1 VNDALTVFDSVMSVL
16 RTGFF
21 GAAAVLG
28 VVCALDWGVRTRRI
42 NPFGRVAR
50 FLRQTVDPAIMP
62 VERRIIRAGGAP
74 STAPWWALVF
84 VVVGGIIVLSAL
96 QFLRDQVLTAVM
108 AAQGGASGL
117 YTVAV
122 TWTFA
127 LLQVAILVRVISSWT
142 GLSPYSRW
150 IRWSFTLSE
159 PILRPLRSI
168 IPTIGMIDISPI
180 AAYFLLQLIASAL
193 LRLA

>member
-1 VNDALTVFDSVMSVL
+1 MNDALTIFDSVMGVL

-21 GAAAVLG
+21 GAAALLS
-28 VVCALDWGVRTRRI
+28 VVCGVDWAVRTRRI
-42 NPFGRVAR
+42 NPFGKLAR
-50 FLRQTVDPAIMP
+50 FFRQTVDPAIMP
-62 VERRIIRAGGAP
+62 IERRVIRAGGAP

-96 QFLRDQVLTAVM
+96 QFLRDQILTAVL
-108 AAQGGASGL
+108 AAQGGPRGL

-142 GLSPYSRW
+142 GISPYSKW
-150 IRWSFTLSE
+150 VRWSYTLSE
-159 PILRPLRSI
+159 PILRPLRAI

-180 AAYFLLQLIASAL
+180 AAYFLLQLLASAL